1 MGVDR
6 HELEKLIVDL
16 GAMPPALHKEIRP
29 ALLRAGKPVLG
40 EMRASAAW
48 STRIPGALSMQT
60 PASGPGV
67 TFRVSAARAPHA
79 RPYEHDGSPGEFRH
93 PVYGHGARETWTWRP
108 QAARLFFYGAVE
120 RNADAVTKSIGDA
133 LMDVAGRHGF

>member
-16 GAMPPALHKEIRP
+16 GAIPPAVRKEIQP
-29 ALLRAGKPVLG
+29 ALRRAGKPVLG

-67 TFRVSAARAPHA
+67 TFRVNATRAPHA
-79 RPYEHDGSPGEFRH
+79 RPYEHDGSPGEFRA
-93 PVYGHGARETWTWRP
+93 PLYGDREHWYPHG
-108 QAARLFFYGAVE
+108 ARLFFYGAVE

-133 LMDVAGRHGF
+133 VMDVAGRHGF